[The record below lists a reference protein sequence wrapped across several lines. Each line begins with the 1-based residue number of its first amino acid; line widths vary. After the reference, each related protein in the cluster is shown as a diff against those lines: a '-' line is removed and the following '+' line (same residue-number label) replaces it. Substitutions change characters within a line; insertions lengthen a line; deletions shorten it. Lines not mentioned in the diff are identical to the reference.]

1 MTQKLRLAGD
11 TMTIPSLLDEPFFA
25 LSLTVSGV
33 LILHLWIRRRGSVG
47 QKILWSVILAVP
59 LLGALLYLVFYNP
72 PAIQSENLRAREHSD
87 LWAAES
93 NRAPSDHHGSS

>member
-1 MTQKLRLAGD
+1 
-11 TMTIPSLLDEPFFA
+11 MTIPSLLQEPLFA

-47 QKILWSVILAVP
+47 QKILWSIILAVP
-59 LLGALLYLVFYNP
+59 LLGALLYLAFYNP
-72 PAIQSENLRAREHSD
+72 PAAQSEDLRAREHPD

-93 NRAPSDHHGSS
+93 NHSSSDHHG

>member
-1 MTQKLRLAGD
+1 
-11 TMTIPSLLDEPFFA
+11 MTIPSLLEEPFFA

-47 QKILWSVILAVP
+47 QKILWSILLAVP
-59 LLGALLYLVFYNP
+59 LLGALLYLAFYSP
-72 PAIQSENLRAREHSD
+72 PVVQSEDLRAREHPD

-93 NRAPSDHHGSS
+93 NRTPSDHPGSLDHHI